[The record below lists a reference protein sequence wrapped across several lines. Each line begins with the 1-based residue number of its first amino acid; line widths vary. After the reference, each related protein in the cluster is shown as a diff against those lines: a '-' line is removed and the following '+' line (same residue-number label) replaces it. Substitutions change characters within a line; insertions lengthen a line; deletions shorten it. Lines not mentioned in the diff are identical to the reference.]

1 MRRRDFIK
9 NTIPIAS
16 APLIVGGMPINALA
30 ETPSLKKLVNGY
42 EESDRALV
50 LIFLDGGNDGINTIM
65 PLDQYDVLMRDGSGG
80 SSKPLRRPDLM
91 ISENKFL
98 KINDSMGFHPK
109 MGDFKN
115 LYDENKMTFVRNV
128 GYPNPNKSHFRS
140 LIFGTQVQQLM
151 NILRVVGLADI

>member
-1 MRRRDFIK
+1 MKRRDFIK

-91 ISENKFL
+91 LSLIHISE
-98 KINDSMGFHPK
+98 PTRP
-109 MGDFKN
+109 
-115 LYDENKMTFVRNV
+115 Y
-128 GYPNPNKSHFRS
+128 
-140 LIFGTQVQQLM
+140 
-151 NILRVVGLADI
+151 

>member
-65 PLDQYDVLMRDGSGG
+65 PLDQYDVLMRDGS
-80 SSKPLRRPDLM
+80 KRRWT
-91 ISENKFL
+91 I
-98 KINDSMGFHPK
+98 G
-109 MGDFKN
+109 KN
-115 LYDENKMTFVRNV
+115 ALIRMCQDGYLYFCI
-128 GYPNPNKSHFRS
+128 RS
-140 LIFGTQVQQLM
+140 
-151 NILRVVGLADI
+151 